1 MPNDIKRRLLS
12 KPENE
17 QIEELKELYKMQFDK
32 YPPERQQYVLKDLA
46 YKDYEYDVYNLA
58 KYLTNG
64 NQGKSVNFNEPLI
77 RKPSSSIETSILNVE
92 PQVEESDVKEENSN
106 NDNND
111 NNNDSN
117 NNDNSNNDSSKK
129 VSFAMS
135 DTSSS
140 DSNSNS
146 SSSTTRKITL

>member
-77 RKPSSSIETSILNVE
+77 RKPLSSIGEKEANILNVE
-92 PQVEESDVKEENSN
+92 PPVEESDVKEENSN
-106 NDNND
+106 DNNNNNDNND
-111 NNNDSN
+111 DSN
-117 NNDNSNNDSSKK
+117 SSSKK
-129 VSFAMS
+129 VSFDTS
-135 DTSSS
+135 DT

-146 SSSTTRKITL
+146 NSNSSSTTRKITL